1 MSSLRPLTQSQVSV
15 RLCGADA
22 ECRRQDQGSNRQQLP
37 DACHLSRKLCLTS
50 VYAAE
55 SQLRRWFTGDV
66 HINMKMNIPEPARK
80 IIDRLNEH
88 GYEAYVVGGC
98 VRDMILKREPGDWDI
113 TTSARPEQVKA
124 LFTRTLDTGIQHG
137 TVTLWLEKRDM
148 R

>member
-1 MSSLRPLTQSQVSV
+1 
-15 RLCGADA
+15 
-22 ECRRQDQGSNRQQLP
+22 
-37 DACHLSRKLCLTS
+37 
-50 VYAAE
+50 
-55 SQLRRWFTGDV
+55 
-66 HINMKMNIPEPARK
+66 MKMNIPEPARK

-137 TVTLWLEKRDM
+137 TVTIMVGKEGYEVTTFRSFFFLQLDNLIYMKHNEKYTVAGHATT
-148 R
+148 

>member
-1 MSSLRPLTQSQVSV
+1 
-15 RLCGADA
+15 
-22 ECRRQDQGSNRQQLP
+22 
-37 DACHLSRKLCLTS
+37 
-50 VYAAE
+50 
-55 SQLRRWFTGDV
+55 
-66 HINMKMNIPEPARK
+66 MKMNIPEPARK

-137 TVTLWLEKRDM
+137 TVTIMVGKEGYEVTTFRVDGDYTDGRHPDTVTFTPSLEEDLKRRDFTINAM
-148 R
+148 AYNHNTAWWIFSAAGKTLTVK